1 MIGNQVRRTSRS
13 PLLTSLL
20 FLAGLGFTLV
30 LSWNYLTYVLGT
42 HPTLTPE
49 QVTTQE
55 LAQLSGRL
63 VTVSGNESFPSGLQW
78 VKGDHVAHD
87 YLILDTG
94 SAWLLVK
101 AQPSDAGRKQF
112 TGTIEDVPPAVHD
125 QVLAEIRK
133 QDSGAPDRLLGHVLN
148 ANDYQREG
156 RFGIGIGA
164 ILLAFALWNWY
175 RWQRRASGITAPSRS
190 PHGR

>member
-1 MIGNQVRRTSRS
+1 MPRQVRRTNRS
-13 PLLTSLL
+13 LLLTSLPL
-20 FLAGLGFTLV
+20 LAGLGFALV
-30 LSWNYLTYVLGT
+30 MSWNYLAYVLGT
-42 HPTLTPE
+42 QPTLTPE
-49 QVTTQE
+49 QITTAG
-55 LAQLSGRL
+55 LAPHSGRL
-63 VTVSGNESFPSGLQW
+63 VTVLGNESFPSGLQW
-78 VKGDHVAHD
+78 VKGEHVVYE

-101 AQPSDAGRKQF
+101 AQPAEAGRKQF
-112 TGTIEDVPPAVHD
+112 TGTVEDVPRAVRD